1 MTIWNEYFKYIQKLK
16 KKIINLSQTMAR
28 VTIMTIQNGQWKII
42 VFRKNQFIIPKM
54 LRLTIEIITHLQEN
68 KYMKSP
74 KSAMCPQMDLMN

>member
-28 VTIMTIQNGQWKII
+28 VIIMTIQNGQWKII

-68 KYMKSP
+68 KYMKPP